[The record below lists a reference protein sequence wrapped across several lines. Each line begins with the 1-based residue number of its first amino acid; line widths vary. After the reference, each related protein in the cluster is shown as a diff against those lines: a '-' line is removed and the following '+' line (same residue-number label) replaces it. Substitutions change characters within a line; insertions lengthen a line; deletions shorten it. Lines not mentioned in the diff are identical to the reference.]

1 MHDGLK
7 ESDPEIAGIMV
18 CFHNCLLLIVANQSL
33 RRNVRS
39 SASVNPS
46 S

>member
-18 CFHNCLLLIVANQSL
+18 CLNNCLLLITANQL
-33 RRNVRS
+33 LCRNVRS